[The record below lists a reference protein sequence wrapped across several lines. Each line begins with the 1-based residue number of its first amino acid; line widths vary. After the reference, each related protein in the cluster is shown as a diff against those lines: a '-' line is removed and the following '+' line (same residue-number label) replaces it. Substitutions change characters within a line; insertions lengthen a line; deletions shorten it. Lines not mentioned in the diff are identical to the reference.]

1 MGINIYL
8 DLVLMPASLVGS
20 FYLIRS
26 SAQSSIYSSVWLI
39 SAYFCVWSICTY
51 YFSSDDGDSGREYL
65 LMGGAFLLLAIT
77 SYFQNRVF
85 SIIVTFCLL
94 GLIGMACGKTF
105 SRSAEDLASELH
117 PGEVSGTIVVVWA
130 WMLRSY
136 LMIHN
141 ILWGTIFGKFVRH
154 HGPSSASS
162 GDVAEYS
169 TLE

>member
-8 DLVLMPASLVGS
+8 DLVLMPASLIGS
-20 FYLIRS
+20 FYLIS
-26 SAQSSIYSSVWLI
+26 SRFSSLYSSVCLI
-39 SAYFCVWSICTY
+39 SGYFCVWSICTY
-51 YFSSDDGDSGREYL
+51 YFSSGDGDSGREYL

-77 SYFQNRVF
+77 SYFRKRVF
-85 SIIVTFCLL
+85 SIVVTLCLL

-105 SRSAEDLASELH
+105 SRTAEDLASELL
-117 PGEVSGTIVVVWA
+117 PGEVSGTIVVVWG

-141 ILWGTIFGKFVRH
+141 ILWGTIFGKFVRN
-154 HGPSSASS
+154 HGPSSATS
-162 GDVAEYS
+162 GGVAEYS